1 MATVE
6 RTPVATDRHRRI
18 DTSVWENEGS
28 DNRTYYN
35 TTLRKSWKD
44 GDEWKE
50 SSASLGRDDLLPCS
64 LLLKWADAQIGK
76 AIEAKT
82 QHAGKKPIASKTRG
96 RLEVAVFTSDNDGK
110 TGYRVK
116 LKRSYKD
123 GDEWKDTAVYF
134 MSSDCLA
141 VARVLERTFDKIDN
155 IAAAK
160 SSSFVQTAKETFD
173 ASDGGEDIP
182 F

>member
-1 MATVE
+1 M
-6 RTPVATDRHRRI
+6 
-18 DTSVWENEGS
+18 
-28 DNRTYYN
+28 
-35 TTLRKSWKD
+35 
-44 GDEWKE
+44 
-50 SSASLGRDDLLPCS
+50 
-64 LLLKWADAQIGK
+64 
-76 AIEAKT
+76 
-82 QHAGKKPIASKTRG
+82 
-96 RLEVAVFTSDNDGK
+96 EVAVFTSDNDGK
-110 TGYRVK
+110 TGYCVK

-141 VARVLERTFDKIDN
+141 AARVLERTFDKIDD

-160 SSSFVQTAKETFD
+160 GSSFVQTAKETFG